1 MTVRRATQDDLDAV
15 ARLVTAL
22 GDQHVALD
30 PRRFRFPEPPRPAH
44 AAFFRE
50 QIVSDEARVLVA
62 CVDDLVVGYAFVR
75 REPASLL
82 DARDESVWL
91 HDLYVEPSHRATGLG
106 RAIMAAA
113 WDAAAELGASR
124 LYIVVAAANAA
135 ALRLFARHGFT
146 TTMVEMAADRPDP

>member
-1 MTVRRATQDDLDAV
+1 MTVRRATQGDLDAV

-22 GDQHVALD
+22 GDQHVAFD
-30 PRRFRFPEPPRPAH
+30 PRRFQFPEPPRPAH

-50 QIVSDEARVLVA
+50 QIASHEARVLVA
-62 CVDDLVVGYAFVR
+62 WVDDHVVGYAFVR

-106 RAIMAAA
+106 RALMAAA

-146 TTMVEMAADRPDP
+146 TTMVEMAADRPDA

>member
-30 PRRFRFPEPPRPAH
+30 PRRFQFPEPPRPAH

-50 QIVSDEARVLVA
+50 QIASDEARVLVA

-91 HDLYVEPSHRATGLG
+91 HDLHVEPSHRATGLG
-106 RAIMAAA
+106 RALMAAA

-124 LYIVVAAANAA
+124 LYIIVAAANAA